1 MNKTILLA
9 ALLAFGGCTNLPTPE
24 ENGVIPNP
32 GKVTPTNVE
41 RVASH
46 PAATLAC
53 QTTQVAVFAIICG
66 PCAAFVPQS
75 IRASGFNIF
84 TNPAK
89 DVICIERERA
99 IKKGA
104 GFLILLVVF
113 GVIAYLVI
121 VKADADYKLDQEAS
135 ENRPDKD

>member
-66 PCAAFVPQS
+66 PCAAF
-75 IRASGFNIF
+75 
-84 TNPAK
+84 PALLHVMEAWK
-89 DVICIERERA
+89 GDTLSEPKSDLEIVQKAQGATFACI
-99 IKKGA
+99 A
-104 GFLILLVVF
+104 GFM
-113 GVIAYLVI
+113 
-121 VKADADYKLDQEAS
+121 
-135 ENRPDKD
+135 